1 MSFLDFQ
8 SESPEFLNNYLKY
21 VRFISF
27 NAETTVNE
35 AYFDL
40 RTLLRF
46 IKLMLYDES
55 KLNNFDPDYFKTISI
70 KDITLS
76 DMRKVTNQDLHNFIR
91 FLHDDLKNSPKTRN
105 KKLASLKKLFEY
117 LSANNYIPT
126 NPSIGLHSAKVEK
139 RLPKYLT
146 LEQSKKLLSNT
157 IKSDSINKIR
167 NYAIT
172 CIFLNCSLRLS
183 ELVGINISNIK
194 IDDSEQTIRVT
205 GKGNKERILYLDKAV
220 CEAIKEYLKVRPVT
234 GRDNPDYDALFL
246 SSRKKRISRRAVQTI
261 IKDEMIQIKEDKL
274 KDCHVHI
281 LRHTSTTLLFNEN
294 NINIFILKEIL
305 GHKSLKAT
313 EIYTHVPDKKLKE
326 IMENCTISS
335 ILERERSN
343 KNGG

>member
-1 MSFLDFQ
+1 MSFLDYQ

-21 VRFISF
+21 VRFVSF
-27 NAETTVNE
+27 NAETTVND

-40 RTLLRF
+40 RTLLRY
-46 IKLMLYDES
+46 IKLMLYDKE
-55 KLNNFDPDYFKTISI
+55 KLENFDIDYFKTISI

-76 DMRKVTNQDLHNFIR
+76 DIRKVTSQDLHYYIH
-91 FLHDDLKNSPKTRN
+91 FLHDELKNNPKSRN
-105 KKLASLKKLFEY
+105 KKLASLKKFFEF
-117 LSANNYIPT
+117 LSANNYIPS
-126 NPSIGLHSAKVEK
+126 NPSLVLHSAKVEK
-139 RLPKYLT
+139 RLPKYLS
-146 LEQSKKLLSNT
+146 LDESKKLLSNT

-167 NYAIT
+167 NYTIT

-205 GKGNKERILYLDKAV
+205 GKGNKERILYLNKAV
-220 CEAIKEYLKVRPVT
+220 CEAINEYLKVRPKT

-246 SSRKKRISRRAVQTI
+246 SSRNKRISRRAVQTI
-261 IKDEMIQIKEDKL
+261 IKEEMIQVKEDSL

-281 LRHTSTTLLFNEN
+281 LRHTSTTLLYNEN
-294 NINIFILKEIL
+294 NVNIFILKEIL

-313 EIYTHVPDKKLKE
+313 EIYTHVPDKKLRE

-335 ILERERSN
+335 ILERERS
-343 KNGG
+343 KNNGN

>member
-27 NAETTVNE
+27 NAQTTVDE
-35 AYFDL
+35 AFFDL
-40 RTLLRF
+40 RTLLRY
-46 IKLMLYDES
+46 IKLLLYDEN
-55 KLNNFDPDYFKTISI
+55 KLNNFDINYFKTISI
-70 KDITLS
+70 KDITLA
-76 DMRKVTNQDLHNFIR
+76 DMRKVTSQDLHNFIR
-91 FLHDDLKNSPKTRN
+91 FLHDELNNNPKTRN
-105 KKLASLKKLFEY
+105 KKLASLRKLFDY

-139 RLPKYLT
+139 RLPKYLS

-157 IKSDSINKIR
+157 IKSDSTNKIR

-183 ELVGINISNIK
+183 ELVNINISDMK
-194 IDDSEQTIRVT
+194 IDESEQTIKIT

-220 CEAIKEYLKVRPVT
+220 CEAINEYLKVRPVT
-234 GRDNPDYDALFL
+234 GRENPDYDALFL
-246 SSRKKRISRRAVQTI
+246 SSHKKRISKRAVQTI
-261 IKDEMIQIKEDKL
+261 IKEEMIQLKENSL

-281 LRHTSTTLLFNEN
+281 LRHTSTTLLYSEN
-294 NINIFILKEIL
+294 DINIFILKEIL
-305 GHKSLKAT
+305 GHKSIKAT

-343 KNGG
+343 ENGK

>member
-27 NAETTVNE
+27 NAESTVNE
-35 AYFDL
+35 AYYDL

-46 IKLMLYDES
+46 IKLLLYNEN
-55 KLNNFDPDYFKTISI
+55 KLDKFDLEYFKSISI

-76 DMRKVTNQDLHNFIR
+76 DMRKITSQDLHNYIR
-91 FLHDDLKNSPKTRN
+91 FLHDDLKNVPKTRN

-117 LSANNYIPT
+117 LSANNYIPN
-126 NPSIGLHSAKVEK
+126 NPSLGLHSAKVEK
-139 RLPKYLT
+139 RLPKYLS

-157 IKSDSINKIR
+157 IKSDSVNKIR

-183 ELVGINISNIK
+183 ELVGINISCIK
-194 IDDSEQTIRVT
+194 IDDSEQTIKVT
-205 GKGNKERILYLDKAV
+205 GKGSKERIIYLDKAV
-220 CEAIKEYLKVRPVT
+220 CEAIEEYLKIRPVT

-246 SSRKKRISRRAVQTI
+246 SSRKKRISKRAVQTI
-261 IKDEMIQIKEDKL
+261 IKDEMIQVKEDSK

-281 LRHTSTTLLFNEN
+281 
-294 NINIFILKEIL
+294 
-305 GHKSLKAT
+305 
-313 EIYTHVPDKKLKE
+313 
-326 IMENCTISS
+326 
-335 ILERERSN
+335 
-343 KNGG
+343 

>member
-126 NPSIGLHSAKVEK
+126 NPSLGLHSAKVEK
-139 RLPKYLT
+139 RLPKYLS

-220 CEAIKEYLKVRPVT
+220 CEAINEYL
-234 GRDNPDYDALFL
+234 FL
-246 SSRKKRISRRAVQTI
+246 
-261 IKDEMIQIKEDKL
+261 
-274 KDCHVHI
+274 
-281 LRHTSTTLLFNEN
+281 
-294 NINIFILKEIL
+294 
-305 GHKSLKAT
+305 
-313 EIYTHVPDKKLKE
+313 IY
-326 IMENCTISS
+326 
-335 ILERERSN
+335 
-343 KNGG
+343 